1 VLFVLAI
8 GFGVAVVVYAMWR
21 SPGWIGVLRAAAG
34 VVVYG
39 LVGYLWIVAL
49 FFSASVVEPMVSPL
63 RAVGL
68 DRVFALVLYFAPPLV
83 AGLVT
88 VRVLDRDRM
97 SR

>member
-1 VLFVLAI
+1 MLFVLAI
-8 GFGVAVVVYAMWR
+8 AFGVAVVVYAMWR

-34 VVVYG
+34 LVVYA

-49 FFSASVVEPMVSPL
+49 FFSESVVEPMVSSL

-68 DRVFALVLYFAPPLV
+68 DRVFTLVLYLAPPLV